1 MDAIKVLIV
10 DDHPVVRRGINSLLS
25 NHDDLCVV
33 GEADSVAA
41 ALACVEQLVPDV
53 VLLDIRLPGESG
65 LDLLDKLRTQ
75 VTKVL
80 VLTSFDDEEHVL
92 VALRGGASG
101 YILKNASDE
110 MLCEAIRAV
119 HQGGRVLSSQVTE
132 QMVHQ
137 LSADPD
143 KVMVE
148 MGALT
153 QQDLRFLHLLVEGAS
168 NEQMATE
175 LFMSVA
181 SVKRKLRHIF
191 TRLGVQNRAQAAAAI
206 VQRHLI

>member
-1 MDAIKVLIV
+1 
-10 DDHPVVRRGINSLLS
+10 
-25 NHDDLCVV
+25 
-33 GEADSVAA
+33 
-41 ALACVEQLVPDV
+41 
-53 VLLDIRLPGESG
+53 
-65 LDLLDKLRTQ
+65 
-75 VTKVL
+75 
-80 VLTSFDDEEHVL
+80 
-92 VALRGGASG
+92 
-101 YILKNASDE
+101 
-110 MLCEAIRAV
+110 
-119 HQGGRVLSSQVTE
+119 
-132 QMVHQ
+132 
-137 LSADPD
+137 
-143 KVMVE
+143 MVE